1 MNTMG
6 KKSILFI
13 GLLLSL
19 YEMKAQAPATNMYS
33 VSQIVFEGYLIRV
46 LPVNNNGFSYNVY
59 FKGKMIMQQKINP
72 FNLSPLGFRSKEEAF
87 MTAKWQLQQLHHQN
101 TVTLIK
107 DQRFS
112 KEVGRKLSVSVN

>member
-1 MNTMG
+1 MG

-19 YEMKAQAPATNMYS
+19 YEMKAQAPGKNVYS
-33 VSQIVFEGYLIRV
+33 VSQTVFEGYLIRV

-72 FNLSPLGFRSKEEAF
+72 FNLSPLGFRSKEDAF
-87 MTAKWQLQQLHHQN
+87 TTAKWQVQQQHHQN
-101 TVTLIK
+101 TVALIK
-107 DQRFS
+107 DQRIS
-112 KEVGRKLSVSVN
+112 KDVGRKLSVAVN